1 MNWITVTW
9 SMITAVC
16 LSFAAVHLL
25 VWLRSRDARANLLF
39 AISAG
44 AAGAKGSPDP
54 RGR

>member
-1 MNWITVTW
+1 MNWITVVW
-9 SMITAVC
+9 PMITAVC
-16 LSFAAVHLL
+16 LSFAAVHFL
-25 VWLRSRDARANLLF
+25 VRLRSRDARANLLF